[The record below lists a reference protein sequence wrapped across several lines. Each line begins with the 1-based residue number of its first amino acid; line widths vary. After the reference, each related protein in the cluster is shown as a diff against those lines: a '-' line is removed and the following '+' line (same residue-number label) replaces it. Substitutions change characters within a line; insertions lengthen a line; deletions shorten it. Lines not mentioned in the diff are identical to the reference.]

1 MQRWSCTFWLLS
13 RLILIAERKNKF
25 KGYYFKYELI
35 QEPTSFKAGFVRET
49 HKSDLKNILIENAH
63 NFETFYAS
71 KIVVGGGAL
80 LHQISPDKNYSYSDV
95 IDQYCDYLYNNYGLC
110 IVVTSIDKE

>member
-1 MQRWSCTFWLLS
+1 MS

-49 HKSDLKNILIENAH
+49 HKSDLKNIPIENAH

-71 KIVVGGGAL
+71 KIVVGGE
-80 LHQISPDKNYSYSDV
+80 V
-95 IDQYCDYLYNNYGLC
+95 LYFIRYRRIKIIL
-110 IVVTSIDKE
+110 IVTSLINIVITYTIIMVYVF